1 MPRTVTLVVAL
12 LIASLSFDARAGS
25 DEPTER
31 IETMSVQNEI
41 IGELRSEV
49 ERLRQEQQQSE
60 DRLLA
65 IEDQMAA
72 EESVSPAVAAY
83 LEKGIEAYE
92 RAPVNRL
99 FLSGYGT
106 ASLVDTDDRSSEFVA
121 SFNPIFH
128 FRLTDRLHFMGEL
141 EIGVGNL
148 DGANET
154 EVELEYAQ
162 IDYFVN
168 DWMTASAGKFF
179 VPFNTF
185 GPKLHP
191 QWINKLASMPPIYG
205 GHGTSGLIPL
215 LSEAGT
221 MVSGGVS
228 LFNTESTLSYA
239 ISVVNAP
246 SFELGPGHAASGAA
260 TAGDTHAA
268 DDHDPVAD
276 DHDPVADDHD
286 PVADDHDPVADDHDP
301 VADDHLTTLATDTV
315 PASASNHDNIA
326 IGGRIG
332 FLPIPKLE
340 LGTSFLAGRASGSN
354 NRFSLM
360 GFDAWYSLGDLQ
372 LRGEFAQINRRSGH
386 TIPDGSGYWLQ
397 ASYRNR
403 EPGSFLSR
411 VEPVIRWGVVG
422 GTDKLDQ
429 DQLAVGL
436 NYWLFESAPIK
447 LTYEFNS
454 GELDKDRFLVQFA
467 YGF

>member
-1 MPRTVTLVVAL
+1 MPRTGTLVVAL
-12 LIASLSFDARAGS
+12 LIASLSLGAKAGTG
-25 DEPTER
+25 EPAELAEANR
-31 IETMSVQNEI
+31 IQNEI
-41 IGELRSEV
+41 IVELRSEV

-141 EIGVGNL
+141 EIGVDNL

-205 GHGTSGLIPL
+205 GHGTSGLIPI
-215 LSEAGT
+215 LSEAGA
-221 MVSGGVS
+221 MLGGGVT
-228 LFNTESTLSYA
+228 LFNTESKLNYA

-246 SFELGPGHAASGAA
+246 SFELGHGHAASGADA
-260 TAGDTHAA
+260 
-268 DDHDPVAD
+268 AD

-301 VADDHLTTLATDTV
+301 VADDHLTTLVADTV

-332 FLPIPKLE
+332 FLPIPNLE

-372 LRGEFAQINRRSGH
+372 LRGEFARISRRSGH

-403 EPGSFLSR
+403 DPGSFLNR
-411 VEPVIRWGVVG
+411 IEPVIRWGAVDA
-422 GTDKLDQ
+422 TDKSDQ

-454 GELDKDRFLVQFA
+454 GELGKDRFLVQFA

>member
-12 LIASLSFDARAGS
+12 LIASLSFNARAGS
-25 DEPTER
+25 DEPAERTET
-31 IETMSVQNEI
+31 IPVQNEI
-41 IGELRSEV
+41 IAELRSEV
-49 ERLRQEQQQSE
+49 QRLRQEQQRSE
-60 DRLLA
+60 DRLMAL
-65 IEDQMAA
+65 EDQMAA
-72 EESVSPAVAAY
+72 EGGVSPAVAAY
-83 LEKGIEAYE
+83 VERGIEAYE

-106 ASLVDTDDRSSEFVA
+106 ASLVDPDGRSSEFVA

-141 EIGVGNL
+141 EIGVDNL

-215 LSEAGT
+215 LSEAGA

-246 SFELGPGHAASGAA
+246 SFELGHGHAASGAA

-286 PVADDHDPVADDHDP
+286 PVADDHDL
-301 VADDHLTTLATDTV
+301 VADDHLTTLGAGTV

-332 FLPIPKLE
+332 FLPIPNLE

-372 LRGEFAQINRRSGH
+372 LRGEFARISRRSDH

-403 EPGSFLSR
+403 DPGSFLNR
-411 VEPVIRWGVVG
+411 IEPVIRWGAVDA
-422 GTDKLDQ
+422 TDKPDQ